1 VPSQSSDAIR
11 NAVKRCLDQV
21 SQGST
26 PLGVMG
32 EFLGE
37 LKDAGWNYADRLTV
51 DTAVRQMLK
60 GMVGQGDDPTDV
72 G

>member
-1 VPSQSSDAIR
+1 VAKQTSDSIR
-11 NAVKRCLDQV
+11 DAVKRCLDRV

-26 PLGVMG
+26 PLGVLA

-37 LKDAGWNYADRLTV
+37 LKDAGWSYADRLAV

-60 GMVGQGDDPTDV
+60 GIVGQGDYPTDI